1 MRRLWLP
8 AAALC
13 AWAAE
18 TPKIFYSKS
27 FPGSS
32 PAYVAITV
40 DRSGAA
46 DYRESPEEEAGM
58 KFQLTPKEVDE
69 VFALAEKLGR
79 FTRPL
84 ESGLKVANTGL
95 KTFRYQSE
103 KETNEVR
110 FNYSLDPDA
119 RLLWDFFERTGET
132 ERHLIKLER
141 AARYDRL
148 GVNEALLELEVS
160 YDRRRLVAPQQFL
173 KVLDRIARNESYLH
187 MARARAAKLAEA
199 IRGGAAGDPQP

>member
-1 MRRLWLP
+1 MRWLGLLAV
-8 AAALC
+8 AAC
-13 AWAAE
+13 SGAAE
-18 TPKIFYSKS
+18 LPRVFYSKS

-40 DRSGAA
+40 DRNGAA
-46 DYRESPEEEAGM
+46 DYRESPEEDSGL

-69 VFALAEKLGR
+69 VFSLAEKLGR

-84 ESGLKVANTGL
+84 ESGLKVAKTGI
-95 KTFRYQSE
+95 KTFRYQGE
-103 KETNEVR
+103 KETHEVQ

-119 RLLWDFFERTGET
+119 RLLWDFFERVSET
-132 ERHLIKLER
+132 ERHLVKLER

-160 YDRRRLVAPQQFL
+160 YDRNRLVAPQQFL
-173 KVLDRIARNESYLH
+173 KVLDRIAKNDSYLH
-187 MARARAAKLAEA
+187 MARARAAKLAES
-199 IRGGAAGDPQP
+199 IRGGAASSPQP

>member
-1 MRRLWLP
+1 VKWLWLP
-8 AAALC
+8 VAAAC
-13 AWAAE
+13 AGAAE
-18 TPKIFYSKS
+18 APKIFYSKS

-46 DYRESPEEEAGM
+46 DYRESPEEDAGI

-69 VFALAEKLGR
+69 VFSLVEKLGR

-84 ESGLKVANTGL
+84 ESGLKVARTGT

-103 KETNEVR
+103 KETHEVQ

-119 RLLWDFFERTGET
+119 RLLWDFFERVSET
-132 ERHLIKLER
+132 ERHLVKLER
-141 AARYDRL
+141 AARFDRL

-160 YDRRRLVAPQQFL
+160 HDRNRLVAPQQFL

-187 MARARAAKLAEA
+187 MARARAAKLAES
-199 IRGGAAGDPQP
+199 IRGAAASSPQP